1 MEEKKKLNL
10 WPLFFIGIFMF
21 TFSMI
26 IWTIMSSKKI
36 NIEEDESFMQKYQD
50 IDENYN
56 TIMISNM
63 KFLAKY
69 DFVLTLNGKEFPLS
83 IEDIKYSQR
92 VLKEKSLHKNVLKI
106 GDNNLSIKVKDKNT
120 QEIQNLDFYIKVT
133 KSNTKAD
140 DIYLKNENFKL
151 EDDNYNTTFEI
162 KDENNWNITGTIK
175 VGEDAGYIFIKTN
188 AI

>member
-1 MEEKKKLNL
+1 MEQKKKRNL
-10 WPLFFIGIFMF
+10 WPLFFIGIFSF

-50 IDENYN
+50 IDANYN
-56 TIMISNM
+56 NIMISNM
-63 KFLAKY
+63 KFLNKY

-92 VLKEKSLHKNVLKI
+92 VLKLKSEHKDILKI
-106 GDNNLSIKVKDKNT
+106 GANDLSIKVTNKNT
-120 QEIQNLDFYIKVT
+120 NEIQNLEFNIKIT
-133 KSNTKAD
+133 KSNTKLD
-140 DIYLKNENFKL
+140 DIYLKDENFRFINQ
-151 EDDNYNTTFEI
+151 NYETNFEI

-175 VGEDAGYIFIKTN
+175 TADEIGYIFIKTN